1 MHRLLKR
8 QIRRAKRKSGTD
20 VPDYEELL
28 RVVSETYHEFDNER
42 LLKDRSVELMSQEV
56 MDLNKRVLKQ
66 SEIRVSAIMNNVVD
80 AIITINKFS
89 VIQSFNKSAVDIFGL
104 NVDEAVGKSLD
115 SIVSFP
121 ETDIKNSADL
131 MSPERIGQV
140 FMAKGKRKNGDV
152 FPADFALSS
161 MEFESGEI
169 LYVVVLRDISD
180 RYLAQKKLQK
190 FADDLVLAKEELELK
205 ANALTETVRELEEAK
220 SKAEAAT
227 RAKSDFLA
235 NMSHEIRT
243 PMNGI
248 IGMCDLLSDTE
259 LNNEQREYNSM
270 VHTSAE
276 SLLTVI
282 NDILDF
288 SKIEAGK
295 LDLEMIEFD
304 PDKLISDVAKIQR
317 VRAQATGLQLDYS
330 ISPDL
335 PVYLLGDPGRVRQI
349 LINLIGNAL
358 KFTQSGGVHLSLSR
372 KILKN
377 NQCRL
382 HFTVSDTG
390 IGIPKDKQDKI
401 FDAFSQA
408 DTSTTRKFGGT
419 GLGLAITTRLV
430 NMMNGEIWVES
441 PINPEFFPGLKN
453 YEKEEDCG
461 PGSTFH
467 FTLTMKS
474 LSANKPLDSEQIEVI
489 TGLQTLIVAQDAD
502 KRQLLCEIIASWGGD
517 PQAVADYSAAY
528 DEAEYAID
536 VNRPFKL
543 FILDCHKQNK
553 ATGDWIQKLSG
564 LRNSSNTPVLLSG
577 CSNDDAVDKHFL
589 GKHPYAYIGR
599 QITPSGLLDGIM
611 SVTRGGEKILIGG
624 EAASSIRQQ
633 PKRKLKILLAEDN
646 PVNQRLALKLLQK
659 MGHETSL
666 ANNGNEVL
674 QQLAKK
680 KFDLIL
686 MDVQMPGMDGFEA
699 TAAIREQEKNTEKHQ
714 PIVALT
720 AHAMKGDRERCI
732 AGGMDAYVSK
742 PIKYN
747 ALFQAIEELGAGIDV
762 VSE

>member
-8 QIRRAKRKSGTD
+8 QIRKAKRRSGTD

-28 RVVSETYHEFDNER
+28 NVISETYQEFDNER
-42 LLKDRSVELMSQEV
+42 RLKDRSVELMSQEV

-80 AIITINKFS
+80 AIITIDKSSN
-89 VIQSFNKSAVDIFGL
+89 IQSFNKSAVGIFGL
-104 NVDEAVGKSLD
+104 TAEEAIGMPLE

-121 ETDIKNSADL
+121 ETEIQNLADL
-131 MSPERIGQV
+131 LSPQRIGNV
-140 FMAKGKRKNGDV
+140 LMAEGLRKNGDM

-161 MEFESGEI
+161 MEFESGEV
-169 LYVVVLRDISD
+169 LYVVVLRDISE
-180 RYLAQKKLQK
+180 RYLAQKKLEK
-190 FADDLVLAKEELELK
+190 FAEDLVHAKGELEQK
-205 ANALTETVRELEEAK
+205 AIALTKTIRELEDAK

-227 RAKSDFLA
+227 KAKSDFLA

-259 LNNEQREYNSM
+259 LNEEQREYNSM

-304 PDKLISDVAKIQR
+304 PNKLISDVAKIQQ
-317 VRAQATGLQLDYS
+317 VRAETFGLQLDCNVAS
-330 ISPDL
+330 DL
-335 PVYLLGDPGRVRQI
+335 PLMLQGDPGRIRQI

-358 KFTQSGGVHLSLSR
+358 KFTQAGGVHLSLSHTE
-372 KILKN
+372 LGN
-377 NQCRL
+377 NQCKL

-390 IGIPKDKQDKI
+390 IGIPKDKQEKI

-430 NMMNGEIWVES
+430 NMMNGQIWVES
-441 PINPEFFPGLKN
+441 PANPEYFPVLGSYSKI
-453 YEKEEDCG
+453 EGSG

-474 LSANKPLDSEQIEVI
+474 LSANNSLNPEQQELIS
-489 TGLQTLIVAQDAD
+489 GLQTLIVEPNAE
-502 KRQLLCEIIASWGGD
+502 KRQHLCEIIASWGGD
-517 PQAVADYSAAY
+517 PQAVANFTAAY
-528 DEAEYAID
+528 SEAEYAID

-543 FILDCHKQNK
+543 YIIGCDNAKEEAIDL
-553 ATGDWIQKLSG
+553 IQKLSDM
-564 LRNSSNTPVLLSG
+564 RNSSGTPVLLSG
-577 CSNDDAVDKHFL
+577 SKKRNYFKKELMGERPFAYL
-589 GKHPYAYIGR
+589 GE
-599 QITPSGLLDGIM
+599 QITPSVLLDGIM
-611 SVTRGGEKILIGG
+611 SVASTEINRTANK
-624 EAASSIRQQ
+624 AASYKNLQ
-633 PKRKLKILLAEDN
+633 PRRKLQILLAEDN

-659 MGHETSL
+659 MGHDAAL

-674 QQLAKK
+674 QYRAKK
-680 KFDLIL
+680 EFDLIL

-699 TAAIREQEKNTEKHQ
+699 TAAIREQEKNSDLHQ
-714 PIVALT
+714 PIIALT

-732 AGGMDAYVSK
+732 AAGMDAYVSK
-742 PIKYN
+742 PIKFD
-747 ALFQAIEELGAGIDV
+747 ALFQAIEELVSRTDV
-762 VSE
+762 V